1 GGSLQSCTPEL
12 RHNPTLLWPLTRPPG
27 SHTYSTRRGGAA
39 TLDYVLVLGVIVS
52 LAALMIPMSRHAI
65 TVVYD
70 IICTLVAWP
79 FV

>member
-1 GGSLQSCTPEL
+1 ML
-12 RHNPTLLWPLTRPPG
+12 RKRPPG
-27 SHTYSTRRGGAA
+27 SDNDSSRRRGAA